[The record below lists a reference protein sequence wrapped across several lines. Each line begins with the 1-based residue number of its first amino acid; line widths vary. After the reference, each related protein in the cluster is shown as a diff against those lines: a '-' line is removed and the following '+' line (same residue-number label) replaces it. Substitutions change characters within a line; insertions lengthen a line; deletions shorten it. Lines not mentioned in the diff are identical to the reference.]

1 MQRYPFEEYTKAIW
15 VALADNIANTS
26 APTVAELTAGT
37 DITCFLT
44 KDGLRLGVSTN
55 AVDGGGLCNRADIQS
70 AGSVGFSPML
80 KGYRDN
86 EAGGDTLWN
95 LAEWSDAGFLVIR
108 RGVLY
113 ATAIAATQVVEVYPM
128 QFGQKSPGDS
138 ASNTNQFFEVPL
150 FLRSQEWDLD
160 AVVAA

>member
-1 MQRYPFEEYTKAIW
+1 MQRYPFEEYTMAIW
-15 VALADNIANTS
+15 VDIADDIADPS

-44 KDGLRLGVSTN
+44 KDGLKLGVSTN
-55 AVDGGGLCNRADIQS
+55 SVDGGSLCNRADIES
-70 AGSVGFSPML
+70 AGSVGYKPML

-86 EAGGDTLWN
+86 ESGGDTLWN
-95 LAEWSDAGFLVIR
+95 LAVWGDTGFLVVR

-113 ATAIAATQVVEVYPM
+113 STAIAAAQVVEVYPM
-128 QFGQKSPGDS
+128 QMGQKSPGDS
-138 ASNTNQFFEVPL
+138 AGNTNQFFEVPL
-150 FLRSQEWDLD
+150 FLRDAAVDLD

>member
-1 MQRYPFEEYTKAIW
+1 MQRYPFEEYTW
-15 VALADNIANTS
+15 VGWVDLADNIANPS
-26 APTVAELTAGT
+26 APTVLELAAAT

-55 AVDGGGLCNRADIQS
+55 SVDGGGLCNRGDIQS

-95 LAEWSDAGFLVIR
+95 LATWGDNGFLVVR

-113 ATAIAATQVVEVYPM
+113 STAIAAAQKVEVYPM
-128 QFGQKSPGDS
+128 QFGQKAPGDS
-138 ASNTNQFFEVPL
+138 TGNTNQFFEVPL
-150 FLRSQEWDLD
+150 FLRSTDWDLD

>member
-1 MQRYPFEEYTKAIW
+1 MQRYPFEEYTMAIW
-15 VALADNIANTS
+15 VDSADDIANTS
-26 APTVAELTAGT
+26 APTVAELGAGT

-55 AVDGGGLCNRADIQS
+55 SVDGGGLCNRADIQS

-86 EAGGDTLWN
+86 EAGGDTLWD
-95 LAEWSDAGFLVIR
+95 LAVWGDTGFLVVR

-113 ATAIAATQVVEVYPM
+113 STAIAASQEVEVLPM

-138 ASNTNQFFEVPL
+138 AGNTNQFFEVPL
-150 FLRSQEWDLD
+150 FLRSNDWDLD